1 MMGWAK
7 YHTDDFEQAFSYFEH
22 SLQLRKETLS
32 DDNVLIA
39 WAYFNSASVLTKM
52 KETEKAIHY
61 YEEAIRRFL
70 RINEIAICVPAY
82 ICIAEAYLD
91 LNDCTKAT
99 NALEQAFTYEYEY
112 YGEEN
117 CRKYWLYDIK
127 SKILEKQGKN
137 DEAAEYRR
145 WSEEEYKKYIQ
156 SRET

>member
-1 MMGWAK
+1 MK
-7 YHTDDFEQAFSYFEH
+7 
-22 SLQLRKETLS
+22 KLS
-32 DDNVLIA
+32 GISCGLTRLV
-39 WAYFNSASVLTKM
+39 SVYLP
-52 KETEKAIHY
+52 IS
-61 YEEAIRRFL
+61 
-70 RINEIAICVPAY
+70 
-82 ICIAEAYLD
+82 IAEAYLD